1 MFIIGYKQ
9 LTPMFIIT
17 NKEFTTLGNQIFE
30 FMSGLYPNLTTTDIE
45 VIPTDL
51 TEDNVF
57 GWTLEN
63 NDQNEIE
70 IHNELSQKDFTITL
84 IHELIHVDQ
93 NVRGLRDDEQ
103 RENEAYKLE
112 KRLADNF
119 EKYRNALMV
128 ERMKQL
134 YPERN
139 WEGVTLVKCY

>member
-70 IHNELSQKDFTITL
+70 IHNDLSDKDFITTL

-119 EKYRNALMV
+119 EKYRMGLHL

-134 YPERN
+134 YPERK

>member
-1 MFIIGYKQ
+1 
-9 LTPMFIIT
+9 MFIIT
-17 NKEFTTLGNQIFE
+17 GKKITTLGNEVYE
-30 FMSGLYPNLTTTDIE
+30 FMSGLYPNLTEVDIE
-45 VIPTDL
+45 VIHTDL

-70 IHNELSQKDFTITL
+70 IHNDLSEEDYITTL

>member
-1 MFIIGYKQ
+1 
-9 LTPMFIIT
+9 MFIIT

-30 FMSGLYPNLTTTDIE
+30 FMSGLYPNLTEVDIE

-70 IHNELSQKDFTITL
+70 IHNDLSEEDYITTL

-139 WEGVTLVKCY
+139 WEGVTLEKCY

>member
-1 MFIIGYKQ
+1 
-9 LTPMFIIT
+9 MFIIT
-17 NKEFTTLGNQIFE
+17 DKRFTTLGNQIFE

-57 GWTLEN
+57 GWTTEN

-70 IHNELSQKDFTITL
+70 IHNDLSDEDYVITL

-112 KRLADNF
+112 KRLADDF
-119 EKYRNALMV
+119 EKCRNALMV

>member
-9 LTPMFIIT
+9 LTLMFIIT

-30 FMSGLYPNLTTTDIE
+30 FMCGLYPNLTEVDIE

-70 IHNELSQKDFTITL
+70 IHNELSQKDFITTL

-93 NVRGLRDDEQ
+93 NVRGLRDDTQ
-103 RENEAYKLE
+103 REEEAYKLE

>member
-1 MFIIGYKQ
+1 
-9 LTPMFIIT
+9 MFIIT
-17 NKEFTTLGNQIFE
+17 GKKFTTLGNQIFE

-70 IHNELSQKDFTITL
+70 SHNDRSEKDFITTL
-84 IHELIHVDQ
+84 SHELIHVDQ

-103 RENEAYKLE
+103 RENEAYSLE
-112 KRLADNF
+112 H
-119 EKYRNALMV
+119 
-128 ERMKQL
+128 
-134 YPERN
+134 
-139 WEGVTLVKCY
+139 TLTNQFLNKC

>member
-1 MFIIGYKQ
+1 
-9 LTPMFIIT
+9 MFIIT
-17 NKEFTTLGNQIFE
+17 GKKFTTLGNQIFE

-70 IHNELSQKDFTITL
+70 IHDTLSEKDFITTL

-93 NVRGLRDDEQ
+93 NVRGLRDDTQ

-112 KRLADNF
+112 KRLADDF
-119 EKYRNALMV
+119 EKCRNALMV

>member
-1 MFIIGYKQ
+1 
-9 LTPMFIIT
+9 MFIIT

-70 IHNELSQKDFTITL
+70 IHNDLSEKDFTITL

-112 KRLADNF
+112 KRLANNF